1 MVYALS
7 SLHKEYSY
15 PSVLIEADL
24 RAGLNETDISVVYD
38 KLIDK
43 LGPKIKMRRNSRP
56 FK

>member
-1 MVYALS
+1 VFALS

-43 LGPKIKMRRNSRP
+43 LGPKVRMRRNSRP